1 MSNSTLHAT
10 YSSASRAAGVQAA
23 ALHLVLARTG
33 ADPDLARA
41 LARIDITEMKGVLD
55 GAGLQA
61 ALAEAKAERD
71 ISAALAERCRRREAA
86 GASLGAACGCGH
98 SAATHASRLVKGVRL
113 PCRHTG
119 CGCGDLAF
127 S

>member
-10 YSSASRAAGVQAA
+10 YAGASRAAGAQVA
-23 ALHLVLARTG
+23 ALQLLLARTG
-33 ADPDLARA
+33 ADRDLALA
-41 LARIDITEMKGVLD
+41 LAKVDITQMKGVLD
-55 GAGLQA
+55 AAGLQA
-61 ALAEAKAERD
+61 ALAEAQAERD
-71 ISAALAERCRRREAA
+71 ITGALAERCRRREAA
-86 GASLGAACGCGH
+86 GAALGAACACGH
-98 SAATHASRLVKGVRL
+98 SAVTHASRLVNGVRL

>member
-10 YSSASRAAGVQAA
+10 YAGASRAAAAQAA
-23 ALHLVLARTG
+23 ALQLLLARTG
-33 ADPDLARA
+33 ADRDLALA
-41 LARIDITEMKGVLD
+41 LAQIDITQMKGVLD
-55 GAGLQA
+55 AAGLQA
-61 ALAEAKAERD
+61 ALAEAQAERD
-71 ISAALAERCRRREAA
+71 ITAALAERCRRREAA
-86 GASLGAACGCGH
+86 GAALGATCACGH
-98 SAATHASRLVKGVRL
+98 SAATHASRLVNGARL